1 MDLQV
6 ELNNSEVQTH
16 NLMVL
21 NFHPIPFYKEVTFEL
36 KLIGMKQEKLFQ
48 YVGYVQNFFSF
59 QLDDNI

>member
-48 YVGYVQNFFSF
+48 YVGYFQIFFLSTR
-59 QLDDNI
+59 